1 MPALPRDALV
11 SHDRDARLES
21 RLVRVETIAL
31 RVESKLDRLLRLL
44 REEPLGEDEFPD
56 ANMGSH

>member
-1 MPALPRDALV
+1 
-11 SHDRDARLES
+11 
-21 RLVRVETIAL
+21 LVRVETIAL